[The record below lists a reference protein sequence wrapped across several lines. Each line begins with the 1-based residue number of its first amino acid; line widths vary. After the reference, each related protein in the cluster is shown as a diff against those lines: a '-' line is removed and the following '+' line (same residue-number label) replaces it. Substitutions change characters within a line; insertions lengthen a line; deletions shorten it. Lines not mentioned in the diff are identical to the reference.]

1 MENYMPKIA
10 KMLGVELD
18 EEFEI
23 VNSFNGEW
31 IANACMGRYCL
42 HYSDYNASYKE
53 FSGYTLEGLLTGM
66 YTIKRKP
73 WKPQDDEEYWLVG
86 LNGRISS
93 DVFCKNRLYDINLYK
108 IGNCYRTKAEAMA
121 NRDKWVEFYK
131 SDKVLEV

>member
-42 HYSDYNASYKE
+42 YYTDYNTSYKE
-53 FSGYTLEGLLTGM
+53 YSGYTLEGLLTGA
-66 YTIKRKP
+66 YTIKRRS
-73 WKPQDDEEYWLVG
+73 WKPRYNEEYWFVG
-86 LNGRISS
+86 
-93 DVFCKNRLYDINLYK
+93 
-108 IGNCYRTKAEAMA
+108 
-121 NRDKWVEFYK
+121 
-131 SDKVLEV
+131 